1 VSPRGRRDSGSRSE
15 DDRQRARLE
24 REQRRARREGRPIPR
39 TLDDLDPTAGLTD
52 DHAALGGAAFGVP
65 GGFSGD
71 DVPAPPGAP
80 SAPPASASQVAGPR
94 SADPG
99 APASGPAGVP
109 APQPE
114 QPPAA
119 FRTEPTARGKEPRS
133 AEPRPAEPRPSQ
145 DPPDASRPAP
155 SAAPPATAA
164 ANQPWWATAA
174 QDTPPAPAAPAVPP
188 RGQTDPSRPQA
199 PAAPPRPAE
208 PPATP
213 PQAPEPPAT
222 PLRPEPP
229 RGAPDP
235 SVPDPAPQA
244 ARPVPRHDAPPP
256 AESVPAP
263 PRGGGAPERTV
274 DEWFPDETGDHTA
287 DRTGGFTDDHTGGFT
302 DGHTGEHAAAGGG
315 GTPLVPLKPAGP
327 APRAGVAPAT
337 VKARTAPARR
347 GVSRIAAVLVLVPI
361 VLAVVG
367 AYLLFEPGKGG
378 GEGTVRVR
386 IPEGSSVSD
395 IGTLLQEKGVIA
407 NPVAF
412 AIRARISGSGANLK
426 AGTLR
431 LKKDMSYGAALTALQ
446 QDPLPPSVVSV
457 GLPEGL
463 SRREAAAAVKKAGL
477 KGSYL
482 TASARS
488 KGFDPQD
495 YGQPRS
501 RSGLE
506 GFLFPATYEL
516 PKGGATAKALVA
528 KQVAAFAEN
537 VRQVDFDRAKRAKLS
552 RYDVL
557 IIASMIEREVRVPSE
572 RKLVAAVI
580 WNRLKDG
587 MALGIDATT
596 RYAVRNWTRPLTQS
610 EIDRD
615 TPYDTRRKVGLP
627 PTPIGSPGLA
637 AIKAAANPANVS
649 YRWYV
654 VKPCGAGRHSFAST
668 SAKFDQDRDAYVVA
682 QKRANGDPSDPDA
695 PGCK

>member
-1 VSPRGRRDSGSRSE
+1 MSPRGRRDSGSRSE

-39 TLDDLDPTAGLTD
+39 SLDDLDPTAGLTG
-52 DHAALGGAAFGVP
+52 DHAAIGGEAFGTA
-65 GGFSGD
+65 D
-71 DVPAPPGAP
+71 
-80 SAPPASASQVAGPR
+80 GPR
-94 SADPG
+94 FD
-99 APASGPAGVP
+99 
-109 APQPE
+109 
-114 QPPAA
+114 
-119 FRTEPTARGKEPRS
+119 
-133 AEPRPAEPRPSQ
+133 
-145 DPPDASRPAP
+145 D
-155 SAAPPATAA
+155 AAPPAGTSEQPQPSAGHEAYAAPGHEVQAAPAPGPERAREAPADDAPTQPQPQPAAPQAA
-164 ANQPWWATAA
+164 ATQGATTDAPHDGESSRAADSRPETPAPAAPAATQPWWATAD
-174 QDTPPAPAAPAVPP
+174 QDTPPAPAAPPAAAPRTPPAEPAARAPAAVPP
-188 RGQTDPSRPQA
+188 VPSRA
-199 PAAPPRPAE
+199 ESPRAE
-208 PPATP
+208 PPRT
-213 PQAPEPPAT
+213 APSPASAS
-222 PLRPEPP
+222 PAAAP
-229 RGAPDP
+229 RGNGAPD
-235 SVPDPAPQA
+235 
-244 ARPVPRHDAPPP
+244 RPVD
-256 AESVPAP
+256 
-263 PRGGGAPERTV
+263 
-274 DEWFPDETGDHTA
+274 DWFGPDETGE
-287 DRTGGFTDDHTGGFT
+287 
-302 DGHTGEHAAAGGG
+302 HTGEHAAASG
-315 GTPLVPLKPAGP
+315 GTPPPLVPLKPAGP
-327 APRAGVAPAT
+327 APRAGVTPAT

-361 VLAVVG
+361 VLVLVG

-378 GEGTVRVR
+378 GEGTVQVK

-412 AIRARISGSGANLK
+412 AIRARISGAGANLK
-426 AGTLR
+426 AGTLK

-463 SRREAAAAVKKAGL
+463 SRREAAPVVKKAGL
-477 KGSYL
+477 QGSYL
-482 TASARS
+482 SASAKS
-488 KGFDPQD
+488 KGFDPRD

-528 KQVAAFAEN
+528 KQVDAFADN

-587 MALGIDATT
+587 TALGIDATT
-596 RYAVRNWTRPLTQS
+596 RYAVRNWSRPLTQS

-637 AIKAAANPANVS
+637 AIKAAANPAKVS

-654 VKPCGAGRHSFAST
+654 VKPCGGGRHSFAST
-668 SAKFDQDRDAYVVA
+668 SAKFDRDVAAYVAA
-682 QKRANGDPSDPDA
+682 QRRAKGDPSDPDA
-695 PGCK
+695 AGCK

>member
-1 VSPRGRRDSGSRSE
+1 V
-15 DDRQRARLE
+15 
-24 REQRRARREGRPIPR
+24 
-39 TLDDLDPTAGLTD
+39 
-52 DHAALGGAAFGVP
+52 
-65 GGFSGD
+65 
-71 DVPAPPGAP
+71 
-80 SAPPASASQVAGPR
+80 
-94 SADPG
+94 
-99 APASGPAGVP
+99 APA
-109 APQPE
+109 
-114 QPPAA
+114 
-119 FRTEPTARGKEPRS
+119 RTEAPT
-133 AEPRPAEPRPSQ
+133 
-145 DPPDASRPAP
+145 
-155 SAAPPATAA
+155 
-164 ANQPWWATAA
+164 
-174 QDTPPAPAAPAVPP
+174 TPPPPP
-188 RGQTDPSRPQA
+188 R
-199 PAAPPRPAE
+199 AE

-213 PQAPEPPAT
+213 P
-222 PLRPEPP
+222 
-229 RGAPDP
+229 
-235 SVPDPAPQA
+235 V
-244 ARPVPRHDAPPP
+244 
-256 AESVPAP
+256 P

-287 DRTGGFTDDHTGGFT
+287 DRTGGPAADRTGGFT
-302 DGHTGEHAAAGGG
+302 EDHTGEHAAVGG
-315 GTPLVPLKPAGP
+315 GTPELVPLKPAGP
-327 APRAGVAPAT
+327 APRTGVTPAT
-337 VKARTAPARR
+337 VQARTAPARR

-361 VLAVVG
+361 VLALVG
-367 AYLLFEPGKGG
+367 AYLLFQPGKGG
-378 GEGTVRVR
+378 GEGTVQVR
-386 IPEGSSVSD
+386 IPEGSSVGD

-412 AIRARISGSGANLK
+412 AIRARISGAGANLK
-426 AGTLR
+426 AGTLK

-463 SRREAAAAVKKAGL
+463 SRREASPLVKKAGL

-482 TASARS
+482 SASAKS
-488 KGFDPQD
+488 TGFDPQD

-501 RSGLE
+501 RTGLE

-528 KQVAAFAEN
+528 KQVDAFAEN
-537 VRQVDFDRAKRAKLS
+537 IRQVDFDRAKRAKLS

-587 MALGIDATT
+587 TALGIDATT
-596 RYAVRNWTRPLTQS
+596 RYAVRNWSKPLTQS

-637 AIKAAANPANVS
+637 AIKAAADPAKVS

-654 VKPCGAGRHSFAST
+654 VRPCGGGRHSFAST
-668 SAKFDQDRDAYVVA
+668 SAKFDQDVAAYVAA
-682 QKRANGDPSDPDA
+682 QRRAKGDPSDPDA